1 MNWLK
6 HIKIYFILSGVLL
19 VISITSLFL
28 WRLKL
33 GIDFTGGALIEY
45 KFSKEMDDTNIYDI
59 FEEAGAENI
68 SIELSN
74 DNKYLVKTNSLSTET
89 KNQIDSELKNEDENY
104 IELKYELV
112 GPSIGPELVQK
123 TIYAIILSAF
133 VILLWVAYQFKNLR
147 YGLSA
152 VLAMFHD
159 SIILLGSFSLL
170 GHYWNVE
177 IDFLFVT
184 AMLTILSFSVHD
196 TIVVFDRIREV
207 TKKTH
212 SEIPVIA
219 DLAITQ
225 TMVRSLNNSF
235 TIIFMLTALILF
247 GGEAIKWFAAALLI
261 GTILGTYSSP
271 FVAVPLLVTFDKIK
285 TFKLKSKNI

>member
-74 DNKYLVKTNSLSTET
+74 DYKYLVKTNSLSTET

-170 GHYWNVE
+170 GHFWNVE

-207 TKKTH
+207 TKKTR

-235 TIIFMLTALILF
+235 TIIFMLMALILF
-247 GGEAIKWFAAALLI
+247 GGEAIKWFAVALLI

>member
-68 SIELSN
+68 SFELSN
-74 DNKYLVKTNSLSTET
+74 DYKYLVKTNSLSTET

-170 GHYWNVE
+170 GHFWNVE

>member
-6 HIKIYFILSGVLL
+6 YIKIYFILSGVLL

-28 WRLKL
+28 WRLKS

-74 DNKYLVKTNSLSTET
+74 DYKYLVKTNSLSTET

-235 TIIFMLTALILF
+235 TIIFMLMALIL
-247 GGEAIKWFAAALLI
+247 I
-261 GTILGTYSSP
+261 P
-271 FVAVPLLVTFDKIK
+271 
-285 TFKLKSKNI
+285 

>member
-68 SIELSN
+68 SFELSN
-74 DNKYLVKTNSLSTET
+74 DYKYLIKTNSLSTET

-170 GHYWNVE
+170 G
-177 IDFLFVT
+177 
-184 AMLTILSFSVHD
+184 
-196 TIVVFDRIREV
+196 
-207 TKKTH
+207 
-212 SEIPVIA
+212 
-219 DLAITQ
+219 
-225 TMVRSLNNSF
+225 
-235 TIIFMLTALILF
+235 
-247 GGEAIKWFAAALLI
+247 
-261 GTILGTYSSP
+261 
-271 FVAVPLLVTFDKIK
+271 
-285 TFKLKSKNI
+285 

>member
-28 WRLKL
+28 WRLKF

-74 DNKYLVKTNSLSTET
+74 DYKYLVKTNSLSTET

-170 GHYWNVE
+170 GHFWNVE

-207 TKKTH
+207 TKKTR

-247 GGEAIKWFAAALLI
+247 GGEAIKWFAVALLI

-285 TFKLKSKNI
+285 TLKLKSKKI

>member
-74 DNKYLVKTNSLSTET
+74 DYKYLVKTNSLSTET
-89 KNQIDSELKNEDENY
+89 KNQIDSELKNEDEYY

-170 GHYWNVE
+170 GHFWNVE

-207 TKKTH
+207 TKKTR

-235 TIIFMLTALILF
+235 TIIFMLMALILF
-247 GGEAIKWFAAALLI
+247 GGEAIKWFAVALLI

>member
-74 DNKYLVKTNSLSTET
+74 DYKYLVKTNSLSTET

-170 GHYWNVE
+170 GHFWNVE

-235 TIIFMLTALILF
+235 TIIFMLMALILF
-247 GGEAIKWFAAALLI
+247 GGEAIKWFAVALLI

>member
-1 MNWLK
+1 M
-6 HIKIYFILSGVLL
+6 

-45 KFSKEMDDTNIYDI
+45 KFSKEMGNTKIYDI

-68 SIELSN
+68 SIEFSN
-74 DNKYLVKTNSLSTET
+74 DYKYLVKTNSLSTET
-89 KNQIDSELKNEDENY
+89 KNQIDSDLKNEDENY

-170 GHYWNVE
+170 GHFWNVE

-247 GGEAIKWFAAALLI
+247 GGEAIKWFAVALLI

-271 FVAVPLLVTFDKIK
+271 FVAVPLLVTFDKVK
-285 TFKLKSKNI
+285 TLKLKSNKI

>member
-6 HIKIYFILSGVLL
+6 YIKIYFILSGVLL

-45 KFSKEMDDTNIYDI
+45 KFSKEMDHTNIYDI

-170 GHYWNVE
+170 GHFWNVE

-207 TKKTH
+207 TKKTR

-235 TIIFMLTALILF
+235 TIIFMLTALILI
-247 GGEAIKWFAAALLI
+247 GGEAIKWFAVALLI
-261 GTILGTYSSP
+261 GTI
-271 FVAVPLLVTFDKIK
+271 
-285 TFKLKSKNI
+285 